1 MQCVQIVRD
10 DTDCIH
16 DLNTEICSA
25 YLREDGTPR
34 DFSDHEGREA
44 MKANIQENTDILLTA
59 INDFTTFKNELQ
71 KSIPE
76 KVEAN
81 LSQKHEALL
90 EKFYKQRIYYILLL
104 VFSIAFGTCFTVLFW
119 FRNSQLG
126 DKVKEV
132 EQQKKDYQEFVN
144 WGHYMKEKNPNSWKK
159 WESGEVKYTPAPIS
173 SRKNNQ
179 VPQTGS

>member
-1 MQCVQIVRD
+1 MQI
-10 DTDCIH
+10 I
-16 DLNTEICSA
+16 DLQGIYNVKGCPDSEICSA
-25 YLREDGTPR
+25 YLCEDGTPR
-34 DFSDHEGREA
+34 DFADRAGREA
-44 MKANIQENTDILLTA
+44 MTASVLNNTDVLLTA
-59 INDFTTFKNELQ
+59 INDFTAFKDELL

-90 EKFYKQRIYYILLL
+90 EKFYKHRIYYILSL

-119 FRNSQLG
+119 FRNVQLG

-159 WESGEVKYTPAPIS
+159 WESGEIKYTP
-173 SRKNNQ
+173 
-179 VPQTGS
+179 VPDKQP

>member
-1 MQCVQIVRD
+1 MQCAQIVRE
-10 DTDCIH
+10 DTDRIH

-25 YLREDGTPR
+25 YLCEDGTPR
-34 DFSDHEGREA
+34 DFADRAGREA
-44 MKANIQENTDILLTA
+44 MTASVLNNTDVLLTA
-59 INDFTTFKNELQ
+59 INDFTAFKDELL

-81 LSQKHEALL
+81 LSKKHEALL
-90 EKFYKQRIYYILLL
+90 EKFYKHRIYYILSL

-119 FRNSQLG
+119 FRNAQLG

-144 WGHYMKEKNPNSWKK
+144 WGHYMKEKNPNSWQK
-159 WESGEVKYTPAPIS
+159 WESGEVKYTPAPD
-173 SRKNNQ
+173 KQ
-179 VPQTGS
+179 L

>member
-1 MQCVQIVRD
+1 MRSSVNVIVQCVQIVRD
-10 DTDCIH
+10 DTDRIH

-59 INDFTTFKNELQ
+59 INDFTTFKNELL

-90 EKFYKQRIYYILLL
+90 EKFYKQRIYYILSL

-132 EQQKKDYQEFVN
+132 EQQKKDCQEFVN

-159 WESGEVKYTPAPIS
+159 WESGEVKYTPAPD
-173 SRKNNQ
+173 KQ
-179 VPQTGS
+179 P

>member
-1 MQCVQIVRD
+1 MYPD
-10 DTDCIH
+10 P
-16 DLNTEICSA
+16 A

-59 INDFTTFKNELQ
+59 INDFTAFKNELL

-90 EKFYKQRIYYILLL
+90 EKFYKQRIYYILSL
-104 VFSIAFGTCFTVLFW
+104 VFSIAFGTCFTVLFC
-119 FRNSQLG
+119 FRNAQLG

-132 EQQKKDYQEFVN
+132 EQQKKDYQKFVN
-144 WGHYMKEKNPNSWKK
+144 WGHYMKEKNPNSWRK
-159 WESGEVKYTPAPIS
+159 WESGEVKYTPAPD
-173 SRKNNQ
+173 KQ
-179 VPQTGS
+179 P

>member
-1 MQCVQIVRD
+1 MCPEP
-10 DTDCIH
+10 
-16 DLNTEICSA
+16 EICSA
-25 YLREDGTPR
+25 YLRENGTPR

-59 INDFTTFKNELQ
+59 INDFTAFKNELL

-90 EKFYKQRIYYILLL
+90 EKFYKQRIYYILSL

-119 FRNSQLG
+119 FRNAQLG

-132 EQQKKDYQEFVN
+132 EQQKKDYQKFVN

-159 WESGEVKYTPAPIS
+159 
-173 SRKNNQ
+173 
-179 VPQTGS
+179 